1 MSIIAA
7 YCVPHPPLIIPEVG
21 RGEEEKISKT
31 VEAYQAVAKEIAE
44 LKPETIILTTPHLT
58 MYQDYFHISPGK
70 GSGGSMAR
78 FGAPHVSLDVAY
90 DIQLIMELSLTLAK
104 EGFPA
109 GTEGESE
116 HELDHAS
123 FVPLHFIQKEYRD
136 FKVVRIGLSGLDL
149 TQHYELGMHIR
160 DMAQRLGRRCV
171 FIASGDLSHRLTEDG
186 PYGFHPNG
194 PIYDRKIMEILSSGN
209 FKEILSMDPDLCESA
224 GECGHR
230 SFAIMAGSLDKTGV
244 KTKKLSYEGPFGV
257 GYGVVSI
264 YPQKP
269 DEGRDFL
276 EQYRSDM
283 VKVSEA
289 RRRYATP
296 LVRLALTVIEAKLKR
311 EKFSLEEYL
320 SRVEI
325 PDEFLDRQAGVFV
338 SLKKRG
344 QLRGCIGTIA
354 PTSASIADEVVH
366 NAVEAALYDPRFSP
380 VILDEFPELVC
391 SVDVLSPAEPISGTE
406 ELDPINYGVIVTKG
420 QRRGLLLPNLE
431 GVDTAQE
438 QVRIAKSKAG
448 IGEEEDCS
456 LERFKVVRYE

>member
-21 RGEEEKISKT
+21 RGEEGKIAKT
-31 VEAYQAVAKEIAE
+31 VEAYQAVAKEIAR
-44 LKPETIILTTPHLT
+44 LKPDTIILTTPHLT

-78 FGAPHVSLDVAY
+78 FGAPHVSLDVSY
-90 DIQLIMELSLTLAK
+90 DVQFIMELSLALAK

-109 GTEGESE
+109 GTEGERD

-149 TQHYELGMHIR
+149 ARHYELGMHIR
-160 DMAQRLGRRCV
+160 AMAEQLDRRCV

-209 FKEILSMDPDLCESA
+209 FKEILSMDPDFCESA

-230 SFAIMAGSLDKTGV
+230 SFAIMAGSLDGTAI

-257 GYGVVSI
+257 GYGIVSI
-264 YPQKP
+264 YPQGA
-269 DEGRDFL
+269 DASRDFL
-276 EQYRSDM
+276 NQYHADII
-283 VKVSEA
+283 KVSEA
-289 RRRYATP
+289 RRHYASP
-296 LVRLALTVIEAKLKR
+296 LVKLALAVIQAKLKR
-311 EKFSLEEYL
+311 EKFSLEGYL
-320 SRVEI
+320 SQVEI
-325 PDEFLDRQAGVFV
+325 PDEFLDQQAGVFV

-344 QLRGCIGTIA
+344 QLRGCIGTVA
-354 PTSASIADEVVH
+354 PTTGSIAQEVEH
-366 NAVEAALYDPRFSP
+366 NAVEAALYDPRFAP
-380 VILDEFPELVC
+380 VALDEFPELEC
-391 SVDVLSPAEPISGTE
+391 SVDVLEPAEPVSGLAD
-406 ELDPINYGVIVTKG
+406 LDPVHYGVIVTKG
-420 QRRGLLLPNLE
+420 LRRGLLLPNLE

-438 QVRIAKSKAG
+438 QVRIARSKAG
-448 IGEEEDCS
+448 IAEDEDCS
-456 LERFKVVRYE
+456 LERFKVVRHT